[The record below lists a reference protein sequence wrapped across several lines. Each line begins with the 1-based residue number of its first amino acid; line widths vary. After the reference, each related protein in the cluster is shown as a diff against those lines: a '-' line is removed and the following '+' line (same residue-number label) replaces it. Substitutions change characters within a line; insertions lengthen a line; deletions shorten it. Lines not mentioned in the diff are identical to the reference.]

1 MFYVELNKKGG
12 GGMKEENLISFCMI
26 SRKGIP
32 YDIVEN
38 SIAEYLIENH
48 NIMILV
54 GKPYIYRNGVFKS
67 DEHGIYIQYLIK
79 QLILPKLR
87 SDSRIM
93 RVYKLILKDYRL
105 QVEISQTNNYPKY
118 WINFLNGMLDIK
130 TGILH
135 QHSPTYR
142 SVNQIPHNYKP
153 GLNIEKSVFNKFLLS
168 RIPDEDNRKMLYEYM
183 GYCLLPDVIFQ
194 KFLILVGMGNAG
206 KSVILNQ
213 QSKILGAENL
223 AAVPL
228 QSLSERF
235 TTASL
240 LNKQCNVCGDL
251 SNAAIKDTSVLKQL
265 TGEDLCKGEIKG
277 GAIFIFKNRAKFLF
291 SCNELPAILDDRS
304 NGFYRRLLIIRFEQ
318 EGDFIPDLYE
328 QLSDE
333 NEIEI
338 IISHIVRGA
347 KEALD
352 RGKLFESGANL
363 GEVSRLQEDSDSVAS
378 FFNNVVVQDES
389 SRVRRPDLYA
399 AYLDYCK
406 QEERISLGK
415 TAFFKAVR
423 TKGYRESKVQGKIY
437 VCGIKLD
444 FMSIDSTPFDD

>member
-1 MFYVELNKKGG
+1 
-12 GGMKEENLISFCMI
+12 MKEENLIRFCLI

-277 GAIFIFKNRAKFLF
+277 GAIFFFKNRAKFLF

-338 IISHIVRGA
+338 IISHIVRG
-347 KEALD
+347 
-352 RGKLFESGANL
+352 GK
-363 GEVSRLQEDSDSVAS
+363 R
-378 FFNNVVVQDES
+378 
-389 SRVRRPDLYA
+389 
-399 AYLDYCK
+399 
-406 QEERISLGK
+406 
-415 TAFFKAVR
+415 
-423 TKGYRESKVQGKIY
+423 
-437 VCGIKLD
+437 
-444 FMSIDSTPFDD
+444 ST

>member
-1 MFYVELNKKGG
+1 MDEGD
-12 GGMKEENLISFCMI
+12 LIKFCLI
-26 SRKGIP
+26 NRKGVP

-38 SIAEYLIENH
+38 SIAEYIIENY

-67 DEHGIYIQYLIK
+67 DEQGIYIQHLIK

-105 QVEISQTNNYPKY
+105 QIEITQVNNYPKY

-135 QHSPTYR
+135 EHSPIYR

-153 GLNIEKSVFNKFLLS
+153 GLDIEKSVFNKFLLS
-168 RIPDEDNRKMLYEYM
+168 RIPDEDNRRMLYEYM
-183 GYCLLPDVIFQ
+183 GYCLLPDIIFQ
-194 KFLILVGMGNAG
+194 KFLILVGIGNAG

-213 QSKILGAENL
+213 QARILGADNL
-223 AAVPL
+223 SAIPL

-240 LNKQCNVCGDL
+240 LNRQCNICGDL
-251 SNAAIKDTSVLKQL
+251 SSAAIKDTAVIKQL
-265 TGEDLCKGEIKG
+265 SGEDLCKAEYKG
-277 GAIFIFKNRAKFLF
+277 GAVFFFKNRAKFLF
-291 SCNELPAILDDRS
+291 SCNELPSILDDRS
-304 NGFYRRLLIIRFEQ
+304 NGFYRRLLIIRFDH
-318 EGDFIPDLYE
+318 EGNFIPDLYE
-328 QLSDE
+328 RLTDE
-333 NEIEI
+333 NEVEI
-338 IISHIVRGA
+338 VISHIVEGV
-347 KEALD
+347 KLALK

-399 AYLDYCK
+399 AYIDYCK

-423 TKGYRESKVQGKIY
+423 TKGYRESKVQGNIY
-437 VCGIKLD
+437 VCGVKLD
-444 FMSIDSTPFDD
+444 FMSVDNTPFDD

>member
-1 MFYVELNKKGG
+1 
-12 GGMKEENLISFCMI
+12 MKEENLIRFCLI

-277 GAIFIFKNRAKFLF
+277 GAIFFFKNRAKFLF

-423 TKGYRESKVQGKIY
+423 TKGYRESKVQGNIY

>member
-1 MFYVELNKKGG
+1 MDEGD
-12 GGMKEENLISFCMI
+12 LIKVCQI
-26 SRKGIP
+26 SRKGVP
-32 YDIVEN
+32 YDIIEN
-38 SIAEYLIENH
+38 SIAEYIIENY

-67 DEHGIYIQYLIK
+67 DEQGIYIQHLIK

-105 QVEISQTNNYPKY
+105 QVEIAQINAYPKY
-118 WINFLNGMLDIK
+118 WVNFLNGMLDIK

-135 QHSPTYR
+135 KHSPTYK

-153 GLNIEKSVFNKFLLS
+153 GLDIEKSLFNKFLLS
-168 RIPDEDNRKMLYEYM
+168 RIPDEDDRKMLYEYM
-183 GYCLLPDVIFQ
+183 GYCLLPDIIFQ
-194 KFLILVGMGNAG
+194 KFLILVGIGNAG

-213 QSKILGAENL
+213 QARILGSDNL
-223 AAVPL
+223 SAIPL

-240 LNKQCNVCGDL
+240 LNRQCNICGDL
-251 SNAAIKDTSVLKQL
+251 SSVAIKDTAVIKQL
-265 TGEDLCKGEIKG
+265 SGEDLCKAEYKG
-277 GAIFIFKNRAKFLF
+277 GAVFFFKNRAKFLF
-291 SCNELPAILDDRS
+291 SCNELPSILDDRS
-304 NGFYRRLLIIRFEQ
+304 NGFYRRLLIIRFEH

-328 QLSDE
+328 RLADE
-333 NEIEI
+333 NEVEI
-338 IISHIVRGA
+338 VISHIVEGV
-347 KEALD
+347 KLALK

-378 FFNNVVVQDES
+378 FINNVVIQDET
-389 SRVRRPDLYA
+389 SRVKRPDLFA
-399 AYLDYCK
+399 AYSDYCK

-415 TAFFKAVR
+415 AAFFKAIR
-423 TKGYRESKVQGKIY
+423 TKGFREAKVQGNIY
-437 VCGIKLD
+437 ICGICLD
-444 FMSIDSTPFDD
+444 FMNVERTPFDN

>member
-1 MFYVELNKKGG
+1 MFYVELNRRGG
-12 GGMKEENLISFCMI
+12 GGMEEKNLIKFCLI
-26 SRKGIP
+26 SKKGVP

-38 SIAEYLIENH
+38 SIAEYIIENH
-48 NIMILV
+48 DIMILL
-54 GKPYIYRNGVFKS
+54 GKPYIYRAGVFKL
-67 DEHGIYIQYLIK
+67 DEQGIYIQHLIK

-105 QVEISQTNNYPKY
+105 QVAITDVNNYPKY
-118 WINFLNGMLDIK
+118 WINFLNGMLDVK
-130 TGILH
+130 ASVLH

-153 GLNIEKSVFNKFLLS
+153 GLDIGKSVFNKFLLS
-168 RIPDEDNRKMLYEYM
+168 RIPDEDNRRMLYEYM
-183 GYCLLPDVIFQ
+183 GYCLLPDIIFQ

-213 QSKILGAENL
+213 ASRILGADNL
-223 AAVPL
+223 SAVPL

-235 TTASL
+235 TTAAL
-240 LNKQCNVCGDL
+240 LNKQCNACGDL
-251 SNAAIKDTSVLKQL
+251 SNTAIKDTSTVKQL

-277 GAIFIFKNRAKFLF
+277 GAIFFFKNRAKFLF
-291 SCNELPAILDDRS
+291 SCNELPSILDDRS
-304 NGFYRRLLIIRFEQ
+304 NGFYRRILIIRFGS
-318 EGDFIPDLYE
+318 EGDFIPGLYE
-328 QLSDE
+328 QLADE
-333 NEIEI
+333 HEIEI
-338 IISHIVRGA
+338 IISHIVQGA

-363 GEVSRLQEDSDSVAS
+363 GEVLRLQEDSDSVAS
-378 FFNNVVVQDES
+378 FLNNVVVQDES
-389 SRVRRPDLYA
+389 SRIRRPDLYS
-399 AYLDYCK
+399 AYVDYCK

-423 TKGYRESKVQGKIY
+423 TKGFREAKVQGDIY
-437 VCGIKLD
+437 VYGIKLG
-444 FMSIDSTPFDD
+444 FMSVDITPFDN

>member
-1 MFYVELNKKGG
+1 MDEGD
-12 GGMKEENLISFCMI
+12 LIKFCLI
-26 SRKGIP
+26 NRKGVP

-38 SIAEYLIENH
+38 SIAEYIIENY

-67 DEHGIYIQYLIK
+67 DEQGIYIQHLIK

-105 QVEISQTNNYPKY
+105 QIEITQVNNYPKY

-135 QHSPTYR
+135 EHSPIYR

-153 GLNIEKSVFNKFLLS
+153 GLDIEKSVFNKFLLS
-168 RIPDEDNRKMLYEYM
+168 RIPDEDNRRMLYEYM
-183 GYCLLPDVIFQ
+183 GYCLLPDIIFQ
-194 KFLILVGMGNAG
+194 KFLILVGIGNAG

-213 QSKILGAENL
+213 QARILGADNL
-223 AAVPL
+223 SAIPL

-240 LNKQCNVCGDL
+240 LNRQCNICGDL
-251 SNAAIKDTSVLKQL
+251 SSAAIKDTAVIKQL
-265 TGEDLCKGEIKG
+265 SGEDLCKAEYKG
-277 GAIFIFKNRAKFLF
+277 GAVFFFKNRAKFLF
-291 SCNELPAILDDRS
+291 SCNELPSILDDRS
-304 NGFYRRLLIIRFEQ
+304 NGFYRRLLIIRFEH
-318 EGDFIPDLYE
+318 EGNLIPDLYE
-328 QLSDE
+328 RLTDE
-333 NEIEI
+333 NEVEI
-338 IISHIVRGA
+338 VISHIVEGV
-347 KEALD
+347 KLALK

-399 AYLDYCK
+399 AYIDYCK

-423 TKGYRESKVQGKIY
+423 TKGYRESKVQGNIY
-437 VCGIKLD
+437 VCGVKLD
-444 FMSIDSTPFDD
+444 FMSVDNTPFDD

>member
-1 MFYVELNKKGG
+1 MNDGD
-12 GGMKEENLISFCMI
+12 LIKFCLI
-26 SRKGIP
+26 SRKGAP

-38 SIAEYLIENH
+38 SIAEYIIENY

-67 DEHGIYIQYLIK
+67 DEQGIYIQHLIK

-105 QVEISQTNNYPKY
+105 QIEITQVNNYPKY

-135 QHSPTYR
+135 EHSPIYR
-142 SVNQIPHNYKP
+142 SVNQIPHNYKSE
-153 GLNIEKSVFNKFLLS
+153 LDIEKSVFNKFLLS
-168 RIPDEDNRKMLYEYM
+168 RIPDEDNRRMLYEYM
-183 GYCLLPDVIFQ
+183 GYCLLPDIIFQ
-194 KFLILVGMGNAG
+194 KFLILVGIGNAG

-213 QSKILGAENL
+213 QARILGGDNL
-223 AAVPL
+223 SAIPL

-240 LNKQCNVCGDL
+240 LNRQCNICGDL
-251 SNAAIKDTSVLKQL
+251 SSAAIKDTAVIKQL
-265 TGEDLCKGEIKG
+265 SGEDLCKAEYKG
-277 GAIFIFKNRAKFLF
+277 GAVFFFKNRAKFLF
-291 SCNELPAILDDRS
+291 SCNELPSILDDRS
-304 NGFYRRLLIIRFEQ
+304 NGFYRRLLIIRFEH
-318 EGDFIPDLYE
+318 EGEYIPDLYE
-328 QLSDE
+328 RLADE
-333 NEIEI
+333 NEVEI
-338 IISHIVRGA
+338 VISHIVEGV
-347 KEALD
+347 KSALK

-399 AYLDYCK
+399 AYIDYCK

-423 TKGYRESKVQGKIY
+423 TKGYRESKVQGNIY
-437 VCGIKLD
+437 VCGVKLD
-444 FMSIDSTPFDD
+444 FMSVDNTPFDD

>member
-1 MFYVELNKKGG
+1 ME
-12 GGMKEENLISFCMI
+12 EENLIRFCLI

-67 DEHGIYIQYLIK
+67 DEHGIYIQHLIK

-153 GLNIEKSVFNKFLLS
+153 GLDIDKSVFNKFLLS
-168 RIPDEDNRKMLYEYM
+168 RIQDEDNRKMLYEYM
-183 GYCLLPDVIFQ
+183 GYCLLPDIIFQ

-277 GAIFIFKNRAKFLF
+277 GAIFFFKNRAKFLF

-333 NEIEI
+333 HEIEI
-338 IISHIVRGA
+338 IISHIVQGA
-347 KEALD
+347 KMALE

-363 GEVSRLQEDSDSVAS
+363 GEVLRLQEDSDSVAS
-378 FFNNVVVQDES
+378 FLNNVVVVLE
-389 SRVRRPDLYA
+389 Y
-399 AYLDYCK
+399 K
-406 QEERISLGK
+406 
-415 TAFFKAVR
+415 
-423 TKGYRESKVQGKIY
+423 
-437 VCGIKLD
+437 
-444 FMSIDSTPFDD
+444 

>member
-1 MFYVELNKKGG
+1 MDEGD
-12 GGMKEENLISFCMI
+12 LIKFCLI
-26 SRKGIP
+26 NRKGVP

-38 SIAEYLIENH
+38 SIAEYIIENY

-67 DEHGIYIQYLIK
+67 DEQGIYIQHLIK

-105 QVEISQTNNYPKY
+105 QIEITQVNNYPKY

-135 QHSPTYR
+135 EHSPIYR

-153 GLNIEKSVFNKFLLS
+153 GLDIEKSVFNKFLLS
-168 RIPDEDNRKMLYEYM
+168 RIPDEDNRRMLYEYM
-183 GYCLLPDVIFQ
+183 GYCLLPDIIFQ
-194 KFLILVGMGNAG
+194 KFLILVGIGNAG

-213 QSKILGAENL
+213 QARILGADNL
-223 AAVPL
+223 SAIPL

-240 LNKQCNVCGDL
+240 LNRQCNICGDL
-251 SNAAIKDTSVLKQL
+251 SSVAIKDTAVIKQL
-265 TGEDLCKGEIKG
+265 SGEDLCKAEYKG
-277 GAIFIFKNRAKFLF
+277 GAVFFFKNRAKFLF
-291 SCNELPAILDDRS
+291 SCNELPSILDDRS
-304 NGFYRRLLIIRFEQ
+304 NGFYRRLLIIRFEH

-328 QLSDE
+328 RLADE
-333 NEIEI
+333 NEVEI
-338 IISHIVRGA
+338 VISHIVEGA
-347 KEALD
+347 KLALK

-378 FFNNVVVQDES
+378 FINNVVIQDET
-389 SRVRRPDLYA
+389 SRVKRPDLYA
-399 AYLDYCK
+399 AYIDYCK

-415 TAFFKAVR
+415 TAFFKAIR
-423 TKGYRESKVQGKIY
+423 TKGFREAKVQGNIY
-437 VCGIKLD
+437 ICGICLD
-444 FMSIDSTPFDD
+444 FMNVESTPFDN

>member
-1 MFYVELNKKGG
+1 MDEGD
-12 GGMKEENLISFCMI
+12 LIKFCLI
-26 SRKGIP
+26 NRKGVP

-38 SIAEYLIENH
+38 SIAEYIIENY

-67 DEHGIYIQYLIK
+67 DEQGIYIQHLIK

-105 QVEISQTNNYPKY
+105 QIEITQVNNYPKY

-135 QHSPTYR
+135 EHSPIYR

-153 GLNIEKSVFNKFLLS
+153 GLDIEKSVFNKFLLS
-168 RIPDEDNRKMLYEYM
+168 RIPDEDNRRMLYEYM
-183 GYCLLPDVIFQ
+183 GYCLLPDIIFQ
-194 KFLILVGMGNAG
+194 KFLILVGIGNAG

-213 QSKILGAENL
+213 QARILGADNL
-223 AAVPL
+223 SAIPL

-240 LNKQCNVCGDL
+240 LNRQCNICGDL
-251 SNAAIKDTSVLKQL
+251 SSVAIKDTAVIKQL
-265 TGEDLCKGEIKG
+265 SGEDLCKAEYKG
-277 GAIFIFKNRAKFLF
+277 GAVFFFKNRAKFLF
-291 SCNELPAILDDRS
+291 SCNELPSILDDRS
-304 NGFYRRLLIIRFEQ
+304 NGFYRRLLIIRFEH
-318 EGDFIPDLYE
+318 EGNFIPDLYE
-328 QLSDE
+328 RLTDE
-333 NEIEI
+333 NEVEI
-338 IISHIVRGA
+338 VISHIVEGV
-347 KEALD
+347 KLALK

-399 AYLDYCK
+399 AYIDYCK

-423 TKGYRESKVQGKIY
+423 TKGYRESKVQGNIY
-437 VCGIKLD
+437 VCGVKLD
-444 FMSIDSTPFDD
+444 FMSVDNTPFDD